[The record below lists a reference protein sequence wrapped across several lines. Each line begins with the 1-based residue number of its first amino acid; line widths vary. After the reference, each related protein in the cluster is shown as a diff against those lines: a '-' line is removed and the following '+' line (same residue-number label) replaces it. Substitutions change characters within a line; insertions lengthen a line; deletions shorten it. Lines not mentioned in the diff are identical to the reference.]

1 MAKGETGETMYTY
14 KDELG
19 QTTEGKL
26 CQEWDAELISSFALL
41 SNGFSYTIII
51 SNYFLRVFF
60 IYLASFVRNV
70 NLSKENSFIVKS
82 VFYVTFFNSA
92 LVLVI
97 GSIKINGAGFF
108 SIFLNGVYSDINSYW
123 FIQFCGTLFTTMLLN
138 MIYPPVEFVVFWLMR
153 HAYRMMD

>member
-1 MAKGETGETMYTY
+1 M
-14 KDELG
+14 
-19 QTTEGKL
+19 
-26 CQEWDAELISSFALL
+26 
-41 SNGFSYTIII
+41 
-51 SNYFLRVFF
+51 FF